1 MQLAMGI
8 SIGVVL
14 ALLIGVLLFLVRKRP
29 ERIKKVLGSF
39 IRTHRGLLPALTA
52 PASVALAGTEMKLAL
67 KIFFGTYSWFCH
79 CTRSWP
85 LCAEFTAC
93 IAAHCVLFVFGRGA

>member
-1 MQLAMGI
+1 MLRSSAVVARLAVKSSQMQLAMGI

-39 IRTHRGLLPALTA
+39 IRTHRGLLPASTA
-52 PASVALAGTEMKLAL
+52 PASVARWQAQK
-67 KIFFGTYSWFCH
+67 
-79 CTRSWP
+79 
-85 LCAEFTAC
+85 
-93 IAAHCVLFVFGRGA
+93 